1 MAAAARVTDD
11 QTIALEFYAADGA
24 VLILASW
31 DEDHEHANPALE
43 VEVLAKYLTLNGGN
57 V

>member
-1 MAAAARVTDD
+1 MAALLARD
-11 QTIALEFYAADGA
+11 QQVDLEFYGTEGG

-31 DEDHEHANPALE
+31 DEDPEGEQLSLD
-43 VEVLAKYLTLNGGN
+43 VEVLAKYFALNGGS

>member
-1 MAAAARVTDD
+1 MAAAARVARE
-11 QTIALEFYAADGA
+11 QTIDLEFYGTDGA

-31 DEDHEHANPALE
+31 DESEEEDNPSLE
-43 VEVLAKYLTLNGGN
+43 VEVLAKYFALNGGK

>member
-1 MAAAARVTDD
+1 MAATARVARE
-11 QTIALEFYAADGA
+11 QTIDLEFYGTDGA

-31 DEDHEHANPALE
+31 DEDQEHEHPALE
-43 VEVLAKYLTLNGGN
+43 VEVLAKYFQLNGGS